1 MFKCLKEK
9 RLVHAKEC
17 AACEYKRRPDDISNL
32 WCRYKIGR
40 IYEDQELK
48 TEIRVLRIEAE
59 AALTNMNRW
68 RVRGMEEAARKYEK
82 KWRELTARIRELEE
96 KLK

>member
-9 RLVHAKEC
+9 RLVHAREC

-48 TEIRVLRIEAE
+48 AEIRVLKIEAE

>member
-9 RLVHAKEC
+9 RLVHAREC
-17 AACEYKRRPDDISNL
+17 ARCEYKRRPDDISNL

-48 TEIRVLRIEAE
+48 AEIRVLKMEAE
-59 AALTNMNRW
+59 AALTNMHRW
-68 RVRGMEEAARKYEK
+68 RHRGMEEAAKKYEK
-82 KWRELTARIRELEE
+82 KWRELILKIRTMEE